1 MLLTASLIPSSSR
14 RRWKSSPDYW
24 SALQSSW
31 AVVRYTN
38 SLNTSTS
45 SPIEWMKGLT
55 SLRYETSCLSAGLHQ
70 LDPGQLSVSM
80 SARWH
85 YLFLQISYANYRS
98 WTRLLVG
105 SGFAKVTGSP
115 HGCGLLRP
123 WGQGRSPSWT
133 RPLTQEHNF
142 PHFRIVMSSASL
154 SEDSLIRVCGED
166 LYCWDEFTLVLYWNC

>member
-1 MLLTASLIPSSSR
+1 MAFWGYFIVWLMLLTASLIPSSSR
-14 RRWKSSPDYW
+14 RKWKSSPDSW

-105 SGFAKVTGSP
+105 LGFAKVMGSP
-115 HGCGLLRP
+115 HGCGLLLSRGTILFA
-123 WGQGRSPSWT
+123 WNTIDCVLLKT
-133 RPLTQEHNF
+133 RPFLHHWCQQQ
-142 PHFRIVMSSASL
+142 
-154 SEDSLIRVCGED
+154 GGG
-166 LYCWDEFTLVLYWNC
+166 